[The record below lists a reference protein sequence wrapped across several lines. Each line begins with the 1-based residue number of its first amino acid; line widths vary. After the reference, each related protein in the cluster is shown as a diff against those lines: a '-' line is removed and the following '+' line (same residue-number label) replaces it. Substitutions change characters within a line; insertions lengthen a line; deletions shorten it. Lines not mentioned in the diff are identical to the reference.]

1 MNSITH
7 FYLNSWMT
15 LNICE
20 VRGNVF
26 LNSCEHHKLRTQGFQ
41 SDSIHLY
48 FRPTGQ
54 GQRSGFS
61 KCRECDSRR
70 MSLDIFKFIQH
81 IQQGAEGLHQQP
93 PVYLFL
99 EKGVYNHFTGSSS
112 ICCDL
117 SLDNALL
124 QRQINCNKFLDW
136 LWY

>member
-1 MNSITH
+1 MNTITH

-26 LNSCEHHKLRTQGFQ
+26 LNSCEHHKVIAYIYILDLQVKVKDQVFLSVGNVTQEECHLIFSNLYNTSSRGLRDCTSSHQ
-41 SDSIHLY
+41 Y
-48 FRPTGQ
+48 
-54 GQRSGFS
+54 
-61 KCRECDSRR
+61 
-70 MSLDIFKFIQH
+70 IFF
-81 IQQGAEGLHQQP
+81 
-93 PVYLFL
+93 

-124 QRQINCNKFLDW
+124 
-136 LWY
+136 